1 MKRDGRALAH
11 NTLEEMRILAVRRM
25 AEGEHPNDVAASFGM
40 HRSWA
45 YKVRAQARGRG
56 HGVRAL
62 RSSKG
67 TGRPR
72 KLTRVQ
78 EQQVLRWINGK
89 NPTQY
94 GFDFGLWTRKL
105 VRELVLR
112 EFGVTLSLASIGAM
126 LARLNLTPQKPL
138 QRAYQRNPEAIER
151 WQHDTYPA
159 IARQARQENA
169 EIFFWDESGFRADS
183 VHGRTWAPCG
193 ETPVVERPGER
204 QSMSAASAVNSKGA
218 FWFATYEG
226 ALSGELF
233 VTLLKKLMFNRR
245 KAVHLVVDGLPAHKK
260 AVVKQYVASTQGKLT
275 LHFLPG
281 YAPDLNPDELVW
293 SHVKR
298 TGVARRPLQK
308 GEKLQPRIHEQLAQI
323 GRNPKLVRS
332 FFKHPSVSYISD
344 LWCDTCRRQPRVKR
358 HVVGGKVRFCL
369 VAFDRRSMAIEAA
382 TCCATNSCLPEHAR
396 LATIECEASGTK
408 YSAEAGPSR

>member
-1 MKRDGRALAH
+1 MKRDGRSLAH
-11 NTLEEMRILAVRRM
+11 NTLEEMRILAVQRM
-25 AEGEHPNDVAASFGM
+25 AEGEHPDDVAASFGM

-72 KLTRVQ
+72 KLTRTQ
-78 EQQVLRWINGK
+78 EQQVLRWINGR
-89 NPTQY
+89 NPMQY
-94 GFDFGLWTRKL
+94 GFDFGLWTRNL
-105 VRELVLR
+105 VRELVQR
-112 EFGVTLSLASIGAM
+112 EFDVTLSLASIGTM
-126 LARLNLTPQKPL
+126 LARLNLTAQKPL

-151 WQHDTYPA
+151 WQHDIYPA
-159 IARQARQENA
+159 IARQAHKENA
-169 EIFFWDESGFRADS
+169 DIFFWDESGFRADS

-193 ETPVVERPGER
+193 ETPVVKRPGER

-226 ALSGELF
+226 GLSGELF

-260 AVVKQYVASTQGKLT
+260 AIVKEYVASTQGKLT

-298 TGVARRPLQK
+298 TGVARSPLRK
-308 GEKLQPRIHEQLAQI
+308 GEKLGPRIHEQLAQI

-332 FFKHPSVSYISD
+332 FFRHPSVRYISD
-344 LWCDTCRRQPRVKR
+344 L
-358 HVVGGKVRFCL
+358 
-369 VAFDRRSMAIEAA
+369 
-382 TCCATNSCLPEHAR
+382 
-396 LATIECEASGTK
+396 
-408 YSAEAGPSR
+408 